1 MARNDFR
8 SFRDQSTDRAQL
20 RAGAESPAD
29 SWRALA
35 NVTVASTL
43 VVAVVVS
50 ALALVEAVFSTSTV
64 RLARHA
70 PHPSGPQHWHARTQP
85 SEPFLP
91 TPVQAEPALHVT
103 D

>member
-1 MARNDFR
+1 MARNDTRRFR
-8 SFRDQSTDRAQL
+8 TQPADRAQL
-20 RAGAESPAD
+20 RAGAN

-35 NVTVASTL
+35 NLTVASGL

-50 ALALVEAVFSTSTV
+50 ALALLEAVFSTSTT
-64 RLARHA
+64 RLARQA
-70 PHPSGPQHWHARTQP
+70 PSPSEVRSWHARTQP

-91 TPVQAEPALHVT
+91 TPTQPEPALFVA